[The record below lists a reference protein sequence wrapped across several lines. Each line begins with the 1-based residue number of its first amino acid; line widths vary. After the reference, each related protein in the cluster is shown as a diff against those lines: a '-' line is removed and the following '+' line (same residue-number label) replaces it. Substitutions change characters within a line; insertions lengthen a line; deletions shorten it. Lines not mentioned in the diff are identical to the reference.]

1 MPNDGTLTCTES
13 TTTFVID
20 TPAAPTKHPEK
31 VADLKHAS
39 AAKPTVA
46 PKPAADMYGP

>member
-20 TPAAPTKHPEK
+20 TPAAPTKQPEK
-31 VADLKHAS
+31 VAKLKHAS

-46 PKPAADMYGP
+46 PKSAADMYGP